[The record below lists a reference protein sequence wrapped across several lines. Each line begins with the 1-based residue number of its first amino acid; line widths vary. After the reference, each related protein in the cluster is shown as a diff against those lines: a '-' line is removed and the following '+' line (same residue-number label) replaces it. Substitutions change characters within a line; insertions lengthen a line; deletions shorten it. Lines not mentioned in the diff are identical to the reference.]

1 MTSELLRETIE
12 LRYKSYIEAHF
23 NMTEFKDSWFELS
36 IHRRYQTVRVILVP
50 VVMVKGLADIAL
62 TARGNTEQ
70 RALEIMLE
78 KVKELRD
85 ENN

>member
-1 MTSELLRETIE
+1 MTSDLLRETIE

-23 NMTEFKDSWFELS
+23 DMTEFKDSWFELS
-36 IHRRYQTVRVILVP
+36 IHRQYKTVRVLLVP
-50 VVMVKGLADIAL
+50 SIQIRGMANIAL
-62 TARGNTEQ
+62 TARGNTER

-85 ENN
+85 ERD